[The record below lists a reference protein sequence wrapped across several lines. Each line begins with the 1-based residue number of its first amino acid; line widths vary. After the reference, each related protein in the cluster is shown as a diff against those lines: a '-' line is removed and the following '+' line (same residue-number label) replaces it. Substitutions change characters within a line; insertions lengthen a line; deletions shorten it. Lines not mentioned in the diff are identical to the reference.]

1 MPKTDK
7 ESSALLIID
16 MVKDNFDESKGLPI
30 TPLAKAII
38 PAINAAISGFRE
50 KGWPIVF
57 STDAFHP
64 DDFIFTGRMKP
75 HSLAG
80 TKGAEVI
87 DELDR
92 KPSDYW
98 LPKPRFSAF
107 FKTGLERWLRD
118 RGVSLCAICGIATNF
133 CVLTTAMDALC
144 HDFRTVILEDCC
156 AASSQEI
163 HEATLNLYRKNPLY
177 PLFRI
182 MKSEDFFS
190 RTGTEP

>member
-1 MPKTDK
+1 MQDTDK
-7 ESSALLIID
+7 DRPALLIID
-16 MVKDNFDESKGLPI
+16 MVKDNFDEARRLSI
-30 TPLAKAII
+30 TPLARAII
-38 PAINAAISGFRE
+38 PSINETIGWFRDRN
-50 KGWPIVF
+50 WPIVF

-64 DDFIFTGRMKP
+64 QDFIFKGRMKP

-80 TKGAEVI
+80 TEGAEVI

-92 KPSDYW
+92 SPSDYW

-107 FKTGLERWLRD
+107 FHTGLEDWLKD
-118 RGVSLCAICGIATNF
+118 RGVSLCAVCGIATNF

-144 HDFRTVILEDCC
+144 HDFKTVILEDCC
-156 AASSQEI
+156 AAASKDI

-182 MKSEDFFS
+182 MKSTEFF
-190 RTGTEP
+190 TKTETEP